1 MNTNKLQF
9 NSFSE
14 IQEKLKNKLIS
25 IETIIDFFQDRFKK
39 HDVTIGSAL
48 EVYSKESILHEIKN
62 IDFNLDPKN
71 SVAGTVGMIKNNICQ
86 LDRITTCGSKI
97 LENYKAPYD
106 ATVVKKLKEAGA
118 ICLASGNLDE
128 FAMGS
133 STETSAFHKT
143 TNPWDITR
151 VPGGSSGGSI
161 AAVAAGFVNW
171 SLGSDTGGSIRY
183 PASLCNVVGLKPT
196 YGRVSRYGLVAYGS
210 SLDCI
215 GPITK
220 TVKDNAKILSII
232 AGKDPQDSSSL
243 DAEVPDYIS
252 YLTGKLKETFTLG
265 IVDNAINMDGFDPE
279 VRKLL
284 DDAIEKFRSLGAKIK
299 HIKIP
304 SFDEG
309 AAAYFIVS
317 RAEAASNLARFDGV
331 KYGLRVP
338 GNTLNEMYV
347 NTKTKGF
354 GEEVQR
360 RILVGNYVLSAGHAD
375 QYYNTAI
382 NTRKI
387 MRQELMNSFESV
399 DLIFMPASPAPAFKF
414 GAFEEN
420 KLQMDLLDYF
430 TAPANLT
437 GIPAIAVPCGFTS
450 NKLPVGFQLFG
461 PDLSEKELYQAAYAY
476 EQATNWHKQNPE
488 NLG

>member
-1 MNTNKLQF
+1 MNKNKLQF
-9 NSFSE
+9 SSFQE
-14 IQEKLKNKLIS
+14 IQEKLKNKDIS
-25 IETIIDFFQDRFKK
+25 IESIIDFFQDRFKK
-39 HDVTIGSAL
+39 HDTKIGSAL
-48 EVYSKESILHEIKN
+48 EIYSKESILNEIKN
-62 IDFNLDPKN
+62 IDFSLNLKSPI
-71 SVAGTVGMIKNNICQ
+71 AGTVGMIKNNICQ
-86 LDRITTCGSKI
+86 LDRKTSCASKI
-97 LENYKAPYD
+97 LENYIAPYD

-118 ICLASGNLDE
+118 ICLATGNLDE

-143 TNPWDITR
+143 ANPWDISR

-161 AAVAAGFVNW
+161 AAVAAGLVNW

-183 PASLCNVVGLKPT
+183 PASLCNVIGLKPT

-232 AGKDPQDSSSL
+232 AGQDPQDSSSL
-243 DAEVPDYIS
+243 NAEIPDYLS
-252 YLTGKLKETFTLG
+252 YLTGKLKENFTLG
-265 IVDNAINMDGFDPE
+265 IVDNVFNLEGFDLE

-284 DDAIEKFRSLGAKIK
+284 DEAIEKFRALGAQIK
-299 HIKIP
+299 HITIP

-331 KYGLRVP
+331 KYGLRIP
-338 GNTLNEMYV
+338 GETLHDMYV
-347 NTKTKGF
+347 NTKTEGF

-382 NTRKI
+382 KARKL

-399 DLIFMPASPAPAFKF
+399 DLLFMPASPAPAFKF
-414 GAFEEN
+414 GAFEKN

-437 GIPAIAVPCGFTS
+437 GIPAIAVPCGFTTD
-450 NKLPVGFQLFG
+450 KLPVGFQLFG
-461 PDLSEKELYQAAYAY
+461 PDLSEPELYQAAYAY

-488 NLG
+488 HLE